1 MKETYYKRV
10 GRRYVPVAEYDNEL
24 LNSFSK
30 GAHLVICKPGVTT
43 KLYNIDAEYAP
54 LIAAVNSMG
63 EHLSHLI
70 RHELEF
76 KPVQTPITPEQ
87 KQAWENLA
95 LAFGNSLAPLQS
107 ESVFNVVEQ
116 AKRAIIDEAKLLL
129 TNESVKL
136 AYENFLL
143 VAALTKEENRE

>member
-10 GRRYVPVAEYDNEL
+10 GRRYVPVAEYDSDL
-24 LNSFSK
+24 SNSFGP
-30 GAHLVICKPGVTT
+30 GAHLVICKPGVTI
-43 KLYNIDAEYAP
+43 KRYDIDAEYAP

-63 EHLSHLI
+63 DHLSRLI

-76 KPVQTPITPEQ
+76 KPVQAPITPEQ
-87 KQAWENLA
+87 KLAWENLA
-95 LAFGNSLAPLQS
+95 TAFGNSLAPLQS

-116 AKRAIIDEAKLLL
+116 AKKAIIDEAKQLL
-129 TNESVKL
+129 TNQSVKL

-143 VAALTKEENRE
+143 VSALTKEQNHG